1 MSKIEPI
8 IQLSPMIELPPM
20 NEMDFPAELKII
32 QKILVI
38 GPAWIGDMM
47 MAQTLFK
54 LLKLRNP
61 QVRIDVLASGWT
73 RQLLACMPE
82 VNDVID
88 MPLGHGAFGL
98 GERRTLGKSLAD
110 KGYDQAIVLPNSFKS
125 AFIPFFANIPLR
137 TGWRGELRY
146 GLLNDLRALEKKRYP
161 LMVQRYAALALPKD
175 AAPLTEFPYPE
186 LRVDKSTRPQLLTK
200 FALQLDRPLLILC
213 PGAEYGP
220 AKRWPEQY
228 FAEVANE
235 KIRAGWQVWLMGSV
249 KDHPVADAIC
259 NLLLDSERAH
269 CHNLSGSTSLAEAI
283 ELIACADAVL
293 SNDSGLMHIAAA
305 LQIPLAVIFGSTS
318 PEHTPPLSK
327 QVSIISH
334 KIECSPCF
342 ERECPKVH
350 HKCLRDLMP
359 QQVLGALD
367 ALVAHPTVIALESA
381 R

>member
-1 MSKIEPI
+1 MTEIV
-8 IQLSPMIELPPM
+8 
-20 NEMDFPAELKII
+20 FPAELKKI

-61 QVRIDVLASGWT
+61 QTQIDVLASGWT
-73 RQLLACMPE
+73 RQLIACMPE
-82 VNDVID
+82 VTDVID

-98 GERRTLGKSLAD
+98 GERRALGKSLVG

-125 AFIPFFANIPLR
+125 AFIPFFAKIPLR

-146 GLLNDLRALEKKRYP
+146 GLLNDARVLDKKNYP
-161 LMVQRYAALALPKD
+161 LMVQRYAALALPKG

-186 LRVDKSTRPQLLTK
+186 LRVDQSQRPQLLTK
-200 FALQLDRPLLILC
+200 FALQLDRPLLIIC

-220 AKRWPEQY
+220 AKRWPEHY
-228 FAEVANE
+228 FAEVVDE
-235 KIRAGWQVWLMGSV
+235 KIRTGWQVWLMGSA
-249 KDHPVADAIC
+249 KDRQVTDAIR
-259 NLLLDSERAH
+259 NLLSDEARAH
-269 CHNLSGSTSLAEAI
+269 CHNLAGSTNLGEAI
-283 ELIACADAVL
+283 ELMACADAVL

-305 LQIPLAVIFGSTS
+305 LQKPIAVIYGSTS

-327 QVSIISH
+327 QVSIISNQ
-334 KIECSPCF
+334 IECSPCF

-350 HKCLRDLMP
+350 HKCLRELMP
-359 QQVLGALD
+359 QQVLHALNKLVSPT
-367 ALVAHPTVIALESA
+367 ALIFTEANQ
-381 R
+381 